1 MYLGGIRSEHNP
13 DSMPYWLGLVTF
25 MDRKNKAVIITVAG
39 IALFLVSMFLILP
52 IPEYYLLSLVLMFVG
67 VIMIG
72 IGSAI
77 LKGFDRSLDEPQ
89 AKCYYCNGS
98 GTLSDGT
105 TCPRCG
111 GTGVGRSGD
120 DQ

>member
-1 MYLGGIRSEHNP
+1 MYLGRIRAEHNP
-13 DSMPYWLGLVTF
+13 NSMPYWSGLVTF
-25 MDRKNKAVIITVAG
+25 MQRKNKAGIITVAG
-39 IALFLVSMFLILP
+39 IALFLVSIILILP
-52 IPEYYLLSLVLMFVG
+52 IVEYYLLSLVLMFIG

-89 AKCYYCNGS
+89 TKCYYCTGS

-111 GTGVGRSGD
+111 GTGLGRSDD